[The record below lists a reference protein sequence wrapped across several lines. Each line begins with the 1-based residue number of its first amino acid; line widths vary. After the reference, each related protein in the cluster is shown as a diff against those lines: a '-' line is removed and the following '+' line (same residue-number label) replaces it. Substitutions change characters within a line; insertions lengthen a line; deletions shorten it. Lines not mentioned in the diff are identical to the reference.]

1 MSAPRPAEAGRPRG
15 VKPPSHICLRA
26 NASTAGP
33 RCTEPIARF
42 DGLGMEAA
50 AQTPAPFDAFI
61 AQEFAKWSKVIKQ
74 AGIEAQ

>member
-1 MSAPRPAEAGRPRG
+1 M
-15 VKPPSHICLRA
+15 RA

-33 RCTEPIARF
+33 RCTELIARF
-42 DGLGMEAA
+42 NGLGMETA
-50 AQTPAPFDAFI
+50 AQTPAPAPFDAVI

>member
-1 MSAPRPAEAGRPRG
+1 
-15 VKPPSHICLRA
+15 LRA

-33 RCTEPIARF
+33 RCSEVKARF
-42 DGLGMEAA
+42 DGLGMETA

-61 AQEFAKWSKVIKQ
+61 AQEFAKWRKLIKQ

>member
-1 MSAPRPAEAGRPRG
+1 M
-15 VKPPSHICLRA
+15 RA

-33 RCTEPIARF
+33 RCTELIARF
-42 DGLGMEAA
+42 DGLGMETA
-50 AQTPAPFDAFI
+50 AQTPAQFDAFI

>member
-1 MSAPRPAEAGRPRG
+1 MAPAGRPPWG

-26 NASTAGP
+26 NAGTAGP
-33 RCTEPIARF
+33 RCTELIARF
-42 DGLGMEAA
+42 DGLGMEDA
-50 AQTPAPFDAFI
+50 AQTPAQFDAFI